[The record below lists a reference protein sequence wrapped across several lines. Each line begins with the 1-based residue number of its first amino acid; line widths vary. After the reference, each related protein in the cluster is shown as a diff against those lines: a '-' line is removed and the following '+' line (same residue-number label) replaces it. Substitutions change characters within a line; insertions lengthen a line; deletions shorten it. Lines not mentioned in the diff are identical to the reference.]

1 MENYMYRIRK
11 LVTMEFAHAL
21 DSSYTMGCQRIHG
34 HSYELEVF
42 LKSETLNDD
51 GMIVDFKYLKEVIQK
66 EVIELFDHRFV
77 VSTPYATEY
86 ADALLAL
93 VKSGTTTTV
102 VDYNPTAEN
111 MVRDIYYR
119 LNAHLSAIYKVRLH
133 ETRTGYAE
141 YEE

>member
-1 MENYMYRIRK
+1 MYRIRK

-21 DSSYTMGCQRIHG
+21 DSSYTKGCQSIHG

-77 VSTPYATEY
+77 VSTPYATEH
-86 ADALLAL
+86 AEALMAL
-93 VKSGTTTTV
+93 VKAGTTTTV

-119 LNAHLSAIYKVRLH
+119 LNSHLSAIYKVRLH